1 MKKYK
6 EFLSVICDIDNL
18 SVKEIMEITGKSQPV
33 VYSWMNLS
41 KEDCL
46 PSIESLMK
54 ILFRL
59 GLSLDD
65 FINCRHPV
73 YDDPND
79 KKSPRIYYQYF
90 CGDVTEVDPER
101 GYILVDIRTA
111 DEKSEFPLNKI
122 LCINKSDY
130 STRTISIGELL
141 VGEKMYVYKSGG
153 WGRICVIV
161 R

>member
-1 MKKYK
+1 MNQLICDGVKLGFTTKKENLEATYPGAIAKGSFMKLTYDTDG
-6 EFLSVICDIDNL
+6 FLSAAEVAFT
-18 SVKEIMEITGKSQPV
+18 EAT
-33 VYSWMNLS
+33 
-41 KEDCL
+41 L
-46 PSIESLMK
+46 PA
-54 ILFRL
+54 
-59 GLSLDD
+59 D
-65 FINCRHPV
+65 F
-73 YDDPND
+73 YT
-79 KKSPRIYYQYF
+79 SSGGEYYQYF